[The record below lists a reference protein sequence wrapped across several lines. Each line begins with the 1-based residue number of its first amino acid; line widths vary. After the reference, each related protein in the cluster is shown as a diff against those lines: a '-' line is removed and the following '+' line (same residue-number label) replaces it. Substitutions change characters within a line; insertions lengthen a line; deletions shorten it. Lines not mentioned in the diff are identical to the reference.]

1 VHRQA
6 LHVNHCWKN
15 DRYSNEEALKSSSG
29 SGPLRLLYL
38 DSSTLSAE
46 HLPRVTGM
54 LPLNLLW
61 VRSSLANDNELVQND
76 EGIDPWKLLLLRC
89 SH

>member
-1 VHRQA
+1 
-6 LHVNHCWKN
+6 
-15 DRYSNEEALKSSSG
+15 
-29 SGPLRLLYL
+29 
-38 DSSTLSAE
+38 
-46 HLPRVTGM
+46 VTGM